1 MTNEDLHELTAAYAL
16 DALDDDERRE
26 FEAHLDDC
34 AECRAELAELS
45 GTVGALAYAAEGPA
59 PPDELRNRI
68 LVAAREEGPSNVVA
82 LRPRRT
88 RLYAGAAL
96 AAVAAV
102 ALAIGLWTG
111 LSGGGSSPDK
121 LALSV
126 KVDGGVAQ
134 MTVTGLPDAPAGK
147 TYEIWVIKGPTPKR
161 AGVFHQGGKQ
171 TVTLSR
177 PVPPGATVAITL
189 EKAGGVE
196 APTSQPLVSTTYS
209 AA

>member
-26 FEAHLDDC
+26 FEAHLRDC
-34 AECRAELAELS
+34 DQCRAELAELA

-59 PPDELRNRI
+59 PPDELRNRV

-102 ALAIGLWTG
+102 AIAIGLWTG
-111 LSGGGSSPDK
+111 LSGGSSQDK
-121 LALSV
+121 LALAV
-126 KVDGGVAQ
+126 NRTDAT

-147 TYEIWVIKGPTPKR
+147 TYEVWVIEGATPAR
-161 AGVFHQGGKQ
+161 AGLFHQGGKQ
-171 TVTLSR
+171 TIRLSR
-177 PVPPGATVAITL
+177 PVPASAQVAITI
-189 EKAGGVE
+189 EAAGGVD
-196 APTSQPLVSTTYS
+196 APTTTPLKIPTTYS
-209 AA
+209 